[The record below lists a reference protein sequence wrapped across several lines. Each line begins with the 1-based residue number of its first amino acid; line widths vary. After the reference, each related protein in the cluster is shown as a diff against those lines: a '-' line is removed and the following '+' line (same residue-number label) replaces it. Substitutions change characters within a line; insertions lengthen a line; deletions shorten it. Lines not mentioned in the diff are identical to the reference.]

1 MCTAVE
7 ETNIE
12 SILAVVN
19 PTELV
24 VEIRPEKKIVITARI
39 DSIFVSSYLCVCVCA
54 YIYIY
59 IYINCKILTFVI
71 QCSIHRSRA
80 MCILWEEKHINYK
93 FMVYRSVSWL
103 PTHQGI

>member
-24 VEIRPEKKIVITARI
+24 VEIRPEKKFVITARI
-39 DSIFVSSYLCVCVCA
+39 DSIFVS
-54 YIYIY
+54 
-59 IYINCKILTFVI
+59 
-71 QCSIHRSRA
+71 
-80 MCILWEEKHINYK
+80 
-93 FMVYRSVSWL
+93 
-103 PTHQGI
+103 